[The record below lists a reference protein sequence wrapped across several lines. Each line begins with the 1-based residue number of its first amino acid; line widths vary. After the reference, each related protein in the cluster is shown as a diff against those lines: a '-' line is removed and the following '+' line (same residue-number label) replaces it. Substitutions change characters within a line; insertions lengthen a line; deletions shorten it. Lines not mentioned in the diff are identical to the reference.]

1 MTWLDY
7 CGLTLLVA
15 STLWGIW
22 RGLVREVISVGA
34 WVLAFLAANFFA
46 GPLGEELPKALP
58 TPEVRMLVA
67 FIGVFIATLA
77 VCTLAGL
84 VLSRL
89 TKVAGLGGL
98 DRALGGVFGLA
109 RALLVLLAFALM
121 AGLTA
126 LPRQP
131 AWRDSVCGESLAQA
145 ALALRPWLPRTFAG
159 RLRYH

>member
-7 CGLTLLVA
+7 AALTLLAA
-15 STLWGIW
+15 STLWGVW
-22 RGLVREVISVGA
+22 RGLVHEVISLGA

-58 TPEVRMLVA
+58 TPEVRVLVA
-67 FIGVFIATLA
+67 FIAVFVATLI
-77 VCTLAGL
+77 VCTVAGAL
-84 VLSRL
+84 LSRL
-89 TKVAGLGGL
+89 TKAAGLGDL
-98 DRALGGVFGLA
+98 DRGLGGVFGLM
-109 RALLVLLAFALM
+109 RALLILLAFTLV

-131 AWRDSVCGESLAQA
+131 AWRNSLFGEQLAQA